1 MKALFIG
8 GTGTISTDVVA
19 LAQQRG
25 WEITLLNRG
34 SKKMP
39 EGIHSII
46 ADINDEEAVAKA
58 IALEHYDVV
67 AQFIGYAAEDVK
79 RDIRLFQNKTRQYI
93 FISSAS
99 AYQKPLTD
107 YRITESTP
115 LVNPYWQYSRN
126 KIEAEEVLMSAYR
139 TSGFPVTIVRP
150 SHTYNG
156 TKPPVAVHGD
166 KGNWQIL
173 KRILDGKPVII
184 PGDGSSLW
192 TLTHSKDFAKGYVGL
207 MANPHAIGNAFHIT
221 TDESMTWNQ
230 IYQTIAD
237 ALGKPLIDKFV
248 NGAQPI
254 DQFVYKDDDGQYYM
268 YYGGWGHCNMVKLAP
283 DLLSIVPFE
292 DGTLYKEVTPEKYVE
307 GPFMLKRNGKYYFM
321 WSEGGWTGPD
331 YCVAYAIADSPF
343 GPFKR
348 EAKILQRDP
357 NIGTGAGHHSVVKGP
372 GEDEWYIIYH
382 RHPLGETDG
391 NARVTC
397 VDRMYFDKDG
407 KIKPIKM
414 TFEGVK
420 ASPFK

>member
-34 SKKMP
+34 SKKVP
-39 EGIHSII
+39 EGTRSII
-46 ADINDEEAVAKA
+46 ANINDEEAVAKA
-58 IALEHYDVV
+58 IANENYDVV
-67 AQFIGYAAEDVK
+67 AQFIGYTAEDVQ
-79 RDIRLFQNKTRQYI
+79 RDIRLFRNKTKQYI

-99 AYQKPLTD
+99 AYQKPLAD

-115 LVNPYWQYSRN
+115 LSNPYWQYSRN

-139 TSGFPVTIVRP
+139 SDGFPVTIVRP

-156 TKPPVAVHGD
+156 TKPPVCVHGS

-184 PGDGSSLW
+184 PGDGTSLW

-237 ALGKPLIDKFV
+237 TLGKPLDALHVPSDFLARHGENYDFKGELLGDKASTVVFDNSKIKRLVPDFV
-248 NGAQPI
+248 CNISMADGLRQAV
-254 DQFVYKDDDGQYYM
+254 QFM
-268 YYGGWGHCNMVKLAP
+268 LAHPETQTP
-283 DLLSIVPFE
+283 DLEFNSWC
-292 DGTLYKEVTPEKYVE
+292 D
-307 GPFMLKRNGKYYFM
+307 R
-321 WSEGGWTGPD
+321 
-331 YCVAYAIADSPF
+331 IADSM
-343 GPFKR
+343 R
-348 EAKILQRDP
+348 AADEAFLKNSR
-357 NIGTGAGHHSVVKGP
+357 
-372 GEDEWYIIYH
+372 
-382 RHPLGETDG
+382 
-391 NARVTC
+391 
-397 VDRMYFDKDG
+397 
-407 KIKPIKM
+407 
-414 TFEGVK
+414 
-420 ASPFK
+420 

>member
-34 SKKMP
+34 SKKVP
-39 EGIHSII
+39 EGTRSII
-46 ADINDEEAVAKA
+46 ANINDEEAVAKA
-58 IALEHYDVV
+58 IANENYDVV
-67 AQFIGYAAEDVK
+67 AQFIGYTAEDVQ
-79 RDIRLFQNKTRQYI
+79 RDIRLFRNKTKQYI

-99 AYQKPLTD
+99 AYQKPLAD

-115 LVNPYWQYSRN
+115 LSNPYWQYSRN

-139 TSGFPVTIVRP
+139 SDGFPVTIVRP

-156 TKPPVAVHGD
+156 TKPPVCVHGS

-184 PGDGSSLW
+184 PGDGTSLW

-237 ALGKPLIDKFV
+237 TLGKPLDALHVPSDFLARHGENYDFKGELLGDKASTVVFDNSKIKRLVPDFV
-248 NGAQPI
+248 CNISMADGLRQAV
-254 DQFVYKDDDGQYYM
+254 QFM
-268 YYGGWGHCNMVKLAP
+268 LAHPETQTP
-283 DLLSIVPFE
+283 DLEFDSWC
-292 DGTLYKEVTPEKYVE
+292 D
-307 GPFMLKRNGKYYFM
+307 R
-321 WSEGGWTGPD
+321 
-331 YCVAYAIADSPF
+331 IADSM
-343 GPFKR
+343 R
-348 EAKILQRDP
+348 AADEAFLKNSR
-357 NIGTGAGHHSVVKGP
+357 
-372 GEDEWYIIYH
+372 
-382 RHPLGETDG
+382 
-391 NARVTC
+391 
-397 VDRMYFDKDG
+397 
-407 KIKPIKM
+407 
-414 TFEGVK
+414 
-420 ASPFK
+420 

>member
-34 SKKMP
+34 SKKVP
-39 EGIHSII
+39 EGTRSII

-58 IALEHYDVV
+58 IANENYDVV
-67 AQFIGYAAEDVK
+67 AQFIGYTAEDVQ
-79 RDIRLFQNKTRQYI
+79 RDIRLFRNKTKQYI

-99 AYQKPLTD
+99 AYQKPLAD

-115 LVNPYWQYSRN
+115 LSNPYWQYSRN

-139 TSGFPVTIVRP
+139 SDGFPVTIVRP

-156 TKPPVAVHGD
+156 TKPSVCVHGS

-184 PGDGSSLW
+184 PGDGTSLW

-237 ALGKPLIDKFV
+237 VLGKPLNALHIPSDFLARHGENYDFKGELLGDKASTVVFDNSKIKRLVPDFV
-248 NGAQPI
+248 CNISMADGLRQAV
-254 DQFVYKDDDGQYYM
+254 QFM
-268 YYGGWGHCNMVKLAP
+268 LAHPETQTP
-283 DLLSIVPFE
+283 DLEFDSWC
-292 DGTLYKEVTPEKYVE
+292 D
-307 GPFMLKRNGKYYFM
+307 R
-321 WSEGGWTGPD
+321 
-331 YCVAYAIADSPF
+331 IADSM
-343 GPFKR
+343 R
-348 EAKILQRDP
+348 AADEAFLKNSR
-357 NIGTGAGHHSVVKGP
+357 
-372 GEDEWYIIYH
+372 
-382 RHPLGETDG
+382 
-391 NARVTC
+391 
-397 VDRMYFDKDG
+397 
-407 KIKPIKM
+407 
-414 TFEGVK
+414 
-420 ASPFK
+420 

>member
-8 GTGTISTDVVA
+8 GTGTISADVVA
-19 LAQQRG
+19 LARQRG

-39 EGIHSII
+39 ERTRSII

-58 IALEHYDVV
+58 IANESYDVV
-67 AQFIGYAAEDVK
+67 AQFIGYTAEDVQ
-79 RDIRLFQNKTRQYI
+79 RDIRLFRNKTKQYI

-99 AYQKPLTD
+99 AYQKPLAD

-115 LVNPYWQYSRN
+115 LSNPYWQYSRN

-139 TSGFPVTIVRP
+139 SDGFPVTIVRP

-156 TKPPVAVHGD
+156 TKPPVCVHGS

-184 PGDGSSLW
+184 PGDGTSLW

-237 ALGKPLIDKFV
+237 ALGKPLNALHVPSDFLARHGENYDFKGELLGDKASTVVFDNSKIKRLVPDFV
-248 NGAQPI
+248 CNTSMACGLRQAV
-254 DQFVYKDDDGQYYM
+254 QFM
-268 YYGGWGHCNMVKLAP
+268 LANPETQTP
-283 DLLSIVPFE
+283 DLEFDSWC
-292 DGTLYKEVTPEKYVE
+292 D
-307 GPFMLKRNGKYYFM
+307 R
-321 WSEGGWTGPD
+321 
-331 YCVAYAIADSPF
+331 IADSM
-343 GPFKR
+343 R
-348 EAKILQRDP
+348 VADEAFLKNSR
-357 NIGTGAGHHSVVKGP
+357 
-372 GEDEWYIIYH
+372 
-382 RHPLGETDG
+382 
-391 NARVTC
+391 
-397 VDRMYFDKDG
+397 
-407 KIKPIKM
+407 
-414 TFEGVK
+414 
-420 ASPFK
+420 

>member
-67 AQFIGYAAEDVK
+67 AQFIGYTAEDVK

-192 TLTHSKDFAKGYVGL
+192 TLTHSKDFAKGYIGL

-237 ALGKPLIDKFV
+237 ALGKPLNALHVTSDFLAKHSDHYDFRGELLGDKAATVVFDNSKIKRLV
-248 NGAQPI
+248 PDFICHISMA
-254 DQFVYKDDDGQYYM
+254 DGLRQAVHYM
-268 YYGGWGHCNMVKLAP
+268 LSHPETQTP
-283 DLLSIVPFE
+283 D
-292 DGTLYKEVTPEKYVE
+292 PE
-307 GPFMLKRNGKYYFM
+307 FDSWCDR
-321 WSEGGWTGPD
+321 
-331 YCVAYAIADSPF
+331 IADAIS
-343 GPFKR
+343 
-348 EAKILQRDP
+348 A
-357 NIGTGAGHHSVVKGP
+357 A
-372 GEDEWYIIYH
+372 
-382 RHPLGETDG
+382 
-391 NARVTC
+391 
-397 VDRMYFDKDG
+397 DKA
-407 KIKPIKM
+407 
-414 TFEGVK
+414 F
-420 ASPFK
+420 

>member
-34 SKKMP
+34 SKKVP
-39 EGIHSII
+39 EGTRSVI

-58 IALEHYDVV
+58 IANENYDVV
-67 AQFIGYAAEDVK
+67 AQFIGYTAEDVQ
-79 RDIRLFQNKTRQYI
+79 RDIRLFRNKTKQYI

-99 AYQKPLTD
+99 AYQKPLAD

-115 LVNPYWQYSRN
+115 LSNPYWQYSRN
-126 KIEAEEVLMSAYR
+126 KIEAEGVLMSAYR
-139 TSGFPVTIVRP
+139 SDGFPVTIVRP

-156 TKPPVAVHGD
+156 TKPPVCVHGS

-184 PGDGSSLW
+184 PGDGTSLW

-237 ALGKPLIDKFV
+237 ALGKPLNALHIPSDFLARHGENYDFKGELLGDKASTVVFDNSKIKRLVPDFV
-248 NGAQPI
+248 CNISMADGLRQAV
-254 DQFVYKDDDGQYYM
+254 QFM
-268 YYGGWGHCNMVKLAP
+268 LAHPETQTP
-283 DLLSIVPFE
+283 DLEFDSWC
-292 DGTLYKEVTPEKYVE
+292 D
-307 GPFMLKRNGKYYFM
+307 R
-321 WSEGGWTGPD
+321 
-331 YCVAYAIADSPF
+331 IADSM
-343 GPFKR
+343 R
-348 EAKILQRDP
+348 AADEAFLKNSR
-357 NIGTGAGHHSVVKGP
+357 
-372 GEDEWYIIYH
+372 
-382 RHPLGETDG
+382 
-391 NARVTC
+391 
-397 VDRMYFDKDG
+397 
-407 KIKPIKM
+407 
-414 TFEGVK
+414 
-420 ASPFK
+420 

>member
-8 GTGTISTDVVA
+8 GTGTISTHVVA

-34 SKKMP
+34 SKKVP
-39 EGIHSII
+39 EGTRSII

-58 IALEHYDVV
+58 IANENYDVV
-67 AQFIGYAAEDVK
+67 AQFIGYTAEDVQ
-79 RDIRLFQNKTRQYI
+79 RDIRLFRNKTKQYI

-99 AYQKPLTD
+99 AYQKPLAD

-115 LVNPYWQYSRN
+115 LSNPYWQYSRN

-139 TSGFPVTIVRP
+139 ADGFPITIVRP

-156 TKPPVAVHGD
+156 TKPPVCVHGS

-184 PGDGSSLW
+184 PGDGTSLW

-237 ALGKPLIDKFV
+237 ALGKPLNALHIPSDFLARHGENYDFKGELLGDKASTVVFDNSKIKRLVPDFV
-248 NGAQPI
+248 CNISMADGLRQAV
-254 DQFVYKDDDGQYYM
+254 QFM
-268 YYGGWGHCNMVKLAP
+268 LAHPETQTP
-283 DLLSIVPFE
+283 DLEFDSWC
-292 DGTLYKEVTPEKYVE
+292 D
-307 GPFMLKRNGKYYFM
+307 R
-321 WSEGGWTGPD
+321 
-331 YCVAYAIADSPF
+331 IADSM
-343 GPFKR
+343 R
-348 EAKILQRDP
+348 AADEAFLKNSR
-357 NIGTGAGHHSVVKGP
+357 
-372 GEDEWYIIYH
+372 
-382 RHPLGETDG
+382 
-391 NARVTC
+391 
-397 VDRMYFDKDG
+397 
-407 KIKPIKM
+407 
-414 TFEGVK
+414 
-420 ASPFK
+420 

>member
-34 SKKMP
+34 SKKVP
-39 EGIHSII
+39 EGTLSII

-58 IALEHYDVV
+58 IANENYDVV
-67 AQFIGYAAEDVK
+67 AQFIGYTAEDVQ
-79 RDIRLFQNKTRQYI
+79 RDIRLFRNKTKQYI

-99 AYQKPLTD
+99 AYQKPLAD
-107 YRITESTP
+107 YRITESTS
-115 LVNPYWQYSRN
+115 LSNPYWQYSRN

-139 TSGFPVTIVRP
+139 SDGFPVTIVRP

-156 TKPPVAVHGD
+156 TKPPVCVHGS

-184 PGDGSSLW
+184 PGDGTSLW

-237 ALGKPLIDKFV
+237 ALGKPLNALHVPSDFLARHGENYDFKGELLGDKASTVVFDNSKIKRLV
-248 NGAQPI
+248 PDFICNISMADGLQQAV
-254 DQFVYKDDDGQYYM
+254 QFM
-268 YYGGWGHCNMVKLAP
+268 LAHPETQTP
-283 DLLSIVPFE
+283 DLEFE
-292 DGTLYKEVTPEKYVE
+292 MWCDRIAVAMCAADEA
-307 GPFMLKRNGKYYFM
+307 FLKNPR
-321 WSEGGWTGPD
+321 
-331 YCVAYAIADSPF
+331 
-343 GPFKR
+343 
-348 EAKILQRDP
+348 
-357 NIGTGAGHHSVVKGP
+357 
-372 GEDEWYIIYH
+372 
-382 RHPLGETDG
+382 
-391 NARVTC
+391 
-397 VDRMYFDKDG
+397 
-407 KIKPIKM
+407 
-414 TFEGVK
+414 
-420 ASPFK
+420 